1 MRKEQFTASV
11 AGRYDNQP
19 NFVEKKQSWM
29 DSLVQWFH
37 DFLEKAE

>member
-11 AGRYDNQP
+11 AGRNNHS
-19 NFVEKKQSWM
+19 NFVEKKQSWI
-29 DSLVQWFH
+29 DNFVQWFH